1 MTRFLIFIIIS
12 LSSCATTN
20 YYVVRHAE
28 KEASSSDMMSTDVPL
43 SPSGKERAEALKK
56 LLQNNNIKRIFST
69 NYIRTTSTAK
79 PLSDA
84 IGVQIEYYKPDDFLF
99 IGQLKDIKKQ
109 NVLIVGHS
117 NTVDDI
123 VNVITGKNHLQDLPD
138 TQYGDLFLIKKKGN
152 KYKLEKQKFGN

>member
-28 KEASSSDMMSTDVPL
+28 KEATSSSMMSTDVPL
-43 SPSGKERAEALKK
+43 TQVGSERAEALKT
-56 LLQNNNIKRIFST
+56 LLQNQNIQRIFST

-84 IGVQIEYYKPDDFLF
+84 TGVSIEHYKPGDTLF
-99 IGQLKDIKKQ
+99 FNQLRNIKER
-109 NVLIVGHS
+109 NILIVGHS
-117 NTVDDI
+117 NTVDDLI
-123 VNVITGKNHLQDLPD
+123 NGITGVTQLQDLPE
-138 TQYGDLFLIKKKGN
+138 TQYGDLFIIKKKGN
-152 KYKLEKQKFGN
+152 KYKLEQKRFGN

>member
-123 VNVITGKNHLQDLPD
+123 VNVITAGNHLQDLPD

>member
-123 VNVITGKNHLQDLPD
+123 VNGITGKIHLQDLPD
-138 TQYGDLFLIKKKGN
+138 TQYGDLFIIKKKGN